1 MCTHKHR
8 SDGGIVAVEAKEAA
22 GDTKAAA
29 ALAAA
34 AAAAAAIPVEI
45 LKIKVVMLVVML
57 MCPIGSCL
65 LFAEEHQTQEI
76 RTVESWKR

>member
-8 SDGGIVAVEAKEAA
+8 RDAGIVAVEEKEAA
-22 GDTKAAA
+22 EDTKAAA

-34 AAAAAAIPVEI
+34 AAVPVVM
-45 LKIKVVMLVVML
+45 LKLKVVVLVVML

-65 LFAEEHQTQEI
+65 LLLEEHQTHEHRI
-76 RTVESWKR
+76 VESWKR